1 MAAGLRTEARSGAV
15 FEMVVEVELVAAG
28 VRTEAVPGPSLLSF
42 PMSSFCFS
50 YVLSSPFIRWLGRI
64 PSFHLALP
72 SLVFLALFFLKQ
84 EKIADLLLV
93 LLVAADL
100 ILGWEAQKNLKNGHE
115 NAEAKNAVS
124 AYPGPFSYVAFLS
137 YVVFPFRCWW

>member
-28 VRTEAVPGPSLLSF
+28 VRTKAVPGPSLLSF

-50 YVLSSPFIRWLGRI
+50 YVLSSPFIPSLGRI

-72 SLVFLALFFLKQ
+72 SLVFLALYFPYTRKKSLIFL
-84 EKIADLLLV
+84 
-93 LLVAADL
+93 
-100 ILGWEAQKNLKNGHE
+100 W
-115 NAEAKNAVS
+115 
-124 AYPGPFSYVAFLS
+124 P
-137 YVVFPFRCWW
+137 CWWQPT